1 MSPLAEEGQEPP
13 LKVGVSIA
21 RRLMTAAAIWTVL
34 VLLAGGASLQGLY
47 RSETVQRL
55 DADIDATLLT
65 LISAVDSD
73 DQGGLIFTPS
83 LRPNDERFQRVFS
96 GRYWAFVVLASDQSV
111 VHANRSR
118 SFFDVEPILE
128 PEMIRAA
135 VSKPGEVVRTETDGP
150 DGARLRV
157 GMRAIRLPERS
168 APILLYAAIDRSS
181 VNEEVGRFTARL
193 ALALGVLALGLVA
206 GVFGVIRFGLRPLN
220 DIEDKLE
227 EIRSGRRDRLEG
239 VYPREL
245 ASLVREINTLIG
257 HNRKIVE
264 RARTHVGNLAHALK
278 TPLAVLMNE
287 TGGPGRLNDLVRRQT
302 EAMTASVNHY
312 LRRARAAAQ
321 AEVLGVRS
329 DVAEAIEPIARMLER
344 LHRDKGVSIEV
355 EADPRAVFRGE
366 RGDLDE
372 LVGNV
377 LENAAKWCKRRVKVC
392 VERTEDGVEIRV
404 DDDGPGLAPDDRR
417 RALERGGRLDES
429 EPGTGLGL
437 SIVSDLTE
445 IYGGRLSL
453 EDSPLGGLRVRLELP
468 AAPL

>member
-1 MSPLAEEGQEPP
+1 MAEEGQEPP
-13 LKVGVSIA
+13 PKVGASIA

-47 RSETVQRL
+47 RSETLQRL

-128 PEMIRAA
+128 PEIIREA
-135 VSKPGEVVRTETDGP
+135 VARPGDVVRTETEGP

-157 GMRAIRLPERS
+157 GMRTIRLPERS

-227 EIRSGRRDRLEG
+227 DIRSGRRDRLEG

-287 TGGPGRLNDLVRRQT
+287 AGGPGRLNDLVRRQT

-344 LHRDKGVSIEV
+344 LYRDKGVSIEV
-355 EADPRAVFRGE
+355 QADLRAVFRGE

-377 LENAAKWCKRRVKVC
+377 LENAAKWCKRRVTVC

>member
-1 MSPLAEEGQEPP
+1 VR
-13 LKVGVSIA
+13 VGASIA
-21 RRLMTAAAIWTVL
+21 RRLMAAAAIWTVL

-47 RSETVQRL
+47 RSETLQRL

-65 LISAVDSD
+65 LVAAVDSD
-73 DQGGLIFTPS
+73 DQGGLIFNGA

-96 GRYWAFVVLASDQSV
+96 GRYWAFIVLASDTSV

-118 SFFDVEPILE
+118 SFFDAEPVLDAG
-128 PEMIRAA
+128 MIRTALA
-135 VSKPGEVVRTETDGP
+135 RPEEVVRAETDGP

-157 GMRAIRLPERS
+157 GVRAVRLPERA
-168 APILLYAAIDRSS
+168 APILLYAAIDRTSA
-181 VNEEVGRFTARL
+181 NEEVGRFTARL
-193 ALALGVLALGLVA
+193 ALALGVLAIGLVA
-206 GVFGVIRFGLRPLN
+206 GVLGVIRYGLRPLH
-220 DIEDKLE
+220 DIEGKLE
-227 EIRSGRRDRLEG
+227 DVRTGRRDRLEG
-239 VYPREL
+239 VYPPEL
-245 ASLVREINTLIG
+245 SPLVREINTLIG
-257 HNRKIVE
+257 HNRQIVE

-287 TGGPGRLNDLVRRQT
+287 SAGEGRLNEQVRRQT
-302 EAMTASVNHY
+302 ETMTASVNHY

-329 DVAEAIEPIARMLER
+329 DVAEAVEAIARTLER
-344 LHRDKGVSIEV
+344 LYRDREVSIEV
-355 EADPRAVFRGE
+355 DADPRAVFRGE

-377 LENAAKWCKRRVKVC
+377 LENAAKWCKGRVKVS
-392 VERTEDGVEIRV
+392 VTRTEDGVEVRV

-437 SIVSDLTE
+437 SIVNDLTE

>member
-1 MSPLAEEGQEPP
+1 MAEEAGEPGVR
-13 LKVGVSIA
+13 VGASIA
-21 RRLMTAAAIWTVL
+21 RRLMAAAAIWTVL

-47 RSETVQRL
+47 RSETLQRL

-65 LISAVDSD
+65 LVAAVDSD
-73 DQGGLIFTPS
+73 DQGGLIFNGA

-96 GRYWAFVVLASDQSV
+96 GRYWAFIVLASDSSV

-118 SFFDVEPILE
+118 SFFDAEPVLDAG
-128 PEMIRAA
+128 MIRTALA
-135 VSKPGEVVRTETDGP
+135 RPEEVVRAETDGP

-157 GMRAIRLPERS
+157 GVRAVRLPERA
-168 APILLYAAIDRSS
+168 APILLYAAIDRTSA
-181 VNEEVGRFTARL
+181 NEEVGRFTARL
-193 ALALGVLALGLVA
+193 ALALGVLAIGLVA
-206 GVFGVIRFGLRPLN
+206 GVLGVIRYGLRPLH
-220 DIEDKLE
+220 DIEGKLE
-227 EIRSGRRDRLEG
+227 DVRTGRRDRLEG
-239 VYPREL
+239 VYPPEL
-245 ASLVREINTLIG
+245 SPLVREINTLIG
-257 HNRKIVE
+257 HNRQIVE

-287 TGGPGRLNDLVRRQT
+287 SAGEGRLNEQVRRQT
-302 EAMTASVNHY
+302 ETMTASVNHY

-329 DVAEAIEPIARMLER
+329 DVAEAVEAIARTLER
-344 LHRDKGVSIEV
+344 LYRDREVSIEV
-355 EADPRAVFRGE
+355 DADPRAVFRGE

-377 LENAAKWCKRRVKVC
+377 LENAAKWCKGRVKVS
-392 VERTEDGVEIRV
+392 VTRTEDGVEVRV

-437 SIVSDLTE
+437 SIVNDLTE